1 MGRGKKWA
9 PGPDLAPGEVKKKL
23 VPIFPKSG
31 ILTPFWGSPGP
42 PKKPGISGFP
52 ENPENAKKYTVP
64 TPGFFK
70 TPGRTPFFR
79 KNGGFW
85 PQNPYLRTDF
95 GRFLPKIPDFGGF
108 WGVPDPPKNGHF
120 WPFSGPARIFGP
132 GAKFRDLGRNLIFQ
146 IIYINHLFS

>member
-1 MGRGKKWA
+1 MLISVNNWGGYKSGPGGRILG
-9 PGPDLAPGEVKKKL
+9 PGVEMEKL
-23 VPIFPKSG
+23 VPISRISGSGPILGVPGGPKN
-31 ILTPFWGSPGP
+31 
-42 PKKPGISGFP
+42 PGISGFP

-108 WGVPDPPKNGHF
+108 WGGPDPPKNGHF

-132 GAKFRDLGRNLIFQ
+132 GAKFRDLARNC
-146 IIYINHLFS
+146 